1 MKPIATLLAV
11 LVATA
16 AIQAQNTIQ
25 KSLVPD
31 KNESEV
37 PTIEGGKKQSTNEQT
52 LLTFTPRAVTLK
64 GFSKKTGDL
73 RESFSVTNNTNYHIS
88 RIKIKIQYTDMHG
101 VVLDEKTR
109 LVDVD
114 IKPGATGKA
123 YIPSFDRQKMYYYYL
138 TPQRN
143 TITAIPFK
151 VAWSLLRYDIVIE

>member
-37 PTIEGGKKQSTNEQT
+37 PALEGGKKQSTNQQT
-52 LLTFTPRAVTLK
+52 LLTFTPHAVTLK

-73 RESFSVTNNTNYHIS
+73 R
-88 RIKIKIQYTDMHG
+88 
-101 VVLDEKTR
+101 
-109 LVDVD
+109 
-114 IKPGATGKA
+114 
-123 YIPSFDRQKMYYYYL
+123 
-138 TPQRN
+138 
-143 TITAIPFK
+143 
-151 VAWSLLRYDIVIE
+151 